1 MIKFIIER
9 PEFNIETGEALLHFS
24 LDTHQFT
31 EKLELGVGFET
42 DTAKSESF
50 ARTLDLAAA
59 ILGVSYYKL
68 LAPKSIDAS
77 ALKLTAAAK
86 EVVRDVYENGL
97 GEFYARNKLERFGQI
112 KFDFRTTQNCVAT
125 ASETNEALVLVG
137 GGKDSLLSI
146 NLMEEAGWSYT
157 PFAVNPKGP
166 IISSIE
172 RMEKSPFYV
181 RRYLDQSM
189 LQLNGKPGYYNGH
202 VPSTAIN
209 SIIAAL
215 VALLYSKSHIILSNE
230 RSASE
235 GNLEFDGREVN
246 HQHSKS
252 LAFEKLF
259 AKGLESLAGNALS
272 YFSLLR
278 PLSELQIAALF
289 LRSTKFD
296 GAFSSCNENFKQD
309 ATGPAKW
316 CGNCPKCHFVSL
328 IFAPFTSPE
337 RLTTIVST
345 NVLGDANKLA
355 PMRNLS
361 GLTGHKPWECVGEI
375 LEAAAALWHLS
386 KSKDWQNM
394 IVVKTLAPE
403 LEAFYGANKLN
414 RAWDELMTP
423 SDAHAIPE
431 QLYKSI
437 KTKEFGNAN

>member
-1 MIKFIIER
+1 MTKFIIER
-9 PEFNIETGEALLHFS
+9 PEFNIETGEAKLHFS
-24 LDTHQFT
+24 LGPHHFT
-31 EKLELGVGFET
+31 EKLELGVGFNT
-42 DTAKSESF
+42 DAAKSESF

-77 ALKLTAAAK
+77 ALKLTTAAQ
-86 EVVRDVYENGL
+86 EIVRDVYENGL
-97 GEFYARNKLERFGQI
+97 GEFYARNNLERFGQI
-112 KFDFRTTQNCVAT
+112 TYDLRTTENCVAPPPN
-125 ASETNEALVLVG
+125 TNEALILVG

-146 NLMEEAGWSYT
+146 NLMEEAGWPYT

-172 RMEKSPFYV
+172 RMEKPAFFV

-189 LQLNGKPGYYNGH
+189 LKLNGKPGFYNGH

-215 VALLYSKSHIILSNE
+215 VALLYTKSHIILSNE

-252 LAFEKLF
+252 LAFEQLF
-259 AKGLESLAGNALS
+259 AKGLESLTGGALC

-278 PLSELQIAALF
+278 PLSELHIAALF

-309 ATGPAKW
+309 ASGPAKW

-328 IFAPFTSPE
+328 IFAPFTSPK
-337 RLTTIVST
+337 RLTAIVGA
-345 NVLGDANKLA
+345 NVLNDANKLA
-355 PMRNLS
+355 PMRDLS

-375 LEAAAALWHLS
+375 LEAAAALWQLS
-386 KSKDWQNM
+386 KIKDWQNM
-394 IVVKTLAPE
+394 VVVKALAPE

-414 RAWDELMTP
+414 TAWDELMTP

-431 QLYKSI
+431 QIYKSI